1 MKLSI
6 AARRQKK
13 SCFFLVMFLMIIF
26 GITGVF
32 AEEKSSDSGGDSTV
46 ASILAAH
53 QAAQA
58 QMRLADTEEAR
69 RQLIENA
76 KFKRHFFLRT
86 GGLPGFLVWVLLVVN
101 FLLVIYF
108 LTQVMIYVH
117 RNRAFPRELI
127 KRVQQVL
134 HDGELG
140 FAMEACV
147 PYKTPLA
154 RILFEGFKNIG
165 DGFDACQDS
174 MVIAVSAEKEK
185 LMKPVRSLIACAIF
199 ALTLGWLGWAIG
211 LASALQTFAADSTP
225 ESLHTFAYT
234 ASQAFYPLIVSGILA
249 CSAFYVA
256 NYAVGKVNRI
266 IVNTEKIATDLVKV
280 LRGANIEGSVPDM
293 STMTQLLNYNSI
305 TNIPGKTEHK

>member
-6 AARRQKK
+6 VAKRINSYGFLLIASLVLVFSMAPLYAEDK
-13 SCFFLVMFLMIIF
+13 S
-26 GITGVF
+26 
-32 AEEKSSDSGGDSTV
+32 GDSAVGQPVVTT
-46 ASILAAH
+46 A
-53 QAAQA
+53 AAQQA
-58 QMRLADTEEAR
+58 GQEHVQPGIMQETRSQAV
-69 RQLIENA
+69 ENA
-76 KFKRHFFLRT
+76 RSKRRFFLRT
-86 GGLPGFLVWVLLVVN
+86 GGLPGFVVWVLLVVN
-101 FLLVIYF
+101 FLLVIFF
-108 LTQVMIYVH
+108 LTEVMVYVH
-117 RNRAFPRELI
+117 RNRAFPRELV

-165 DGFDACQDS
+165 DGFDACQDA

-211 LASALQTFAADSTP
+211 LTCALRAYAADAGP
-225 ESLHTFAYT
+225 GSLHSFAYT
-234 ASQAFYPLIVSGILA
+234 ASQAFYPLIVSGVLA
-249 CSAFYVA
+249 CAAFYVA

-266 IVNTEKIATDLVKV
+266 IVNTEKIATDLMKV
-280 LRGANIEGSVPDM
+280 LRGANIEGSVPDI

-305 TNIPGKTEHK
+305 TNIPPKTRI